1 MAIMP
6 IPAAQAAAEPDMAAM
21 TMQATMAALA
31 SPPERWPMQTRP
43 KPKRLLLTPPTVM
56 RFPMR
61 RKKGIDMSV
70 IPETCAC
77 RVAARPEIGGDR
89 NAAHRDG
96 RRDADQHQD
105 EHGGEDHKH
114 DHDGNPL

>member
-70 IPETCAC
+70 IPETCAYM
-77 RVAARPEIGGDR
+77 RWATRKSRAGSPPAQR
-89 NAAHRDG
+89 
-96 RRDADQHQD
+96 
-105 EHGGEDHKH
+105 
-114 DHDGNPL
+114 